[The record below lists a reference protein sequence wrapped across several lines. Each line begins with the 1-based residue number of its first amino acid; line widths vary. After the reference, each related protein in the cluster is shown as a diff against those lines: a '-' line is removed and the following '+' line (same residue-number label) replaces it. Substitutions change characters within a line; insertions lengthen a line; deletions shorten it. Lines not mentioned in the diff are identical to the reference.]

1 MIQPATSTP
10 PSTSTLQ
17 VVAAALLDASGRV
30 LITQRP
36 AGKPQAGRWEF
47 PGGKIAALETP
58 VQALQ
63 RELGEEL
70 GIDVAPEEARFV
82 MSIRHAYAD
91 RNVELS
97 FFLIEGFCGTPVAL
111 DGQSMAWVAPG
122 ELNLWDVLEA
132 DAPFVQWLEAR

>member
-1 MIQPATSTP
+1 MIQPPTSTP
-10 PSTSTLQ
+10 PPTTLQ
-17 VVAAALLDASGRV
+17 VVAAALFDASGRV

-58 VQALQ
+58 AQALQ
-63 RELGEEL
+63 RELREEL

-82 MSIRHAYAD
+82 MHVRHAYAD
-91 RNVELS
+91 REVELS
-97 FFLIEGFCGTPVAL
+97 FFLIARFCGTPVAL